1 MMVCKVGGSLPAL
14 DGLLADIARWDGPVV
29 LVHGGNRELSE
40 LSTRLGHPPRM
51 VVSERGEVSRFT
63 DAETM
68 EHFLMAYCGKVNKR
82 MVEKLLALGAKAVG
96 LSAMDGA
103 LARGRRKAAIRVREG
118 DKIKVLHG
126 DHAGSIEQVDVTL
139 LHLLLGRG
147 FLPVVCPP
155 ALSFEG
161 DAINVDGDRLAME
174 LAVALGAERLLIFAD
189 TAGLLRDVADPSS
202 LISRLDAGD
211 IGAAFAHARGR
222 ARTKL
227 IAAQKALAGGVASV
241 ILADGRVD
249 RPLQAALQGAGTWI
263 GALPAA
269 EPVR

>member
-1 MMVCKVGGSLPAL
+1 MVCKVGGSLPAL
-14 DGLLADIARWDGPVV
+14 DGLLEDIARSDGPLV

-51 VVSERGEVSRFT
+51 VASERGEVSRFT

-82 MVEKLLALGAKAVG
+82 IVEKLQALGVKAVG

-103 LARGRRKAAIRVREG
+103 LVRGRRKPSIRIREG

-126 DHAGSIEQVDVTL
+126 DYAGSIEHVDVSL
-139 LHLLLGRG
+139 LQLLLRHGY
-147 FLPVVCPP
+147 LPVVCPP
-155 ALSFEG
+155 ALSLEG
-161 DAINVDGDRLAME
+161 EAINVDGDRLVME
-174 LAVALGAERLLIFAD
+174 LAVALRAERLVIFAD
-189 TAGLLRDVADPSS
+189 TLGLLRDIADPNS
-202 LISRLDAGD
+202 LIARLAAGD
-211 IGAAFAHARGR
+211 IESAFAYARGR

-241 ILADGRVD
+241 ILADGRVE
-249 RPLQAALQGAGTWI
+249 RPLRAALGGAGTWI
-263 GALPAA
+263 GAQPTA
-269 EPVR
+269 ESIR